1 MANKVIPTNM
11 PCPTSA
17 VGWDGTDFRILK
29 VDAAH
34 HVQAD
39 VLSNALPAGAATA
52 ANQLT
57 EITALQ
63 LIDDL
68 RAALHS
74 VNTDELQVNVED
86 SVLPTGAATETT
98 LAEVSARIGDETGP
112 AAGSLNE
119 LLRTIETD
127 LANLMLYDR
136 GMSKVMN
143 AYYGDLA
150 AHATTARYTYTVG
163 GADRALLDAVYL
175 QITIPDAGHL
185 ARVVI
190 TVNGVVVIGFY
201 VDPLSV
207 KYSDRLLNWAGQIW
221 LTAGDILRVY
231 TESTSGGNVE
241 FFANTSITE
250 FNA

>member
-11 PCPTSA
+11 PQPSSA
-17 VGWDGTDFRILK
+17 VGWDGTDFRIIK

-39 VLSNALPAGAATA
+39 VLSNALPADAATA
-52 ANQLT
+52 ANQTT

-63 LIDDL
+63 KIDDL
-68 RAALHS
+68 QNALHS
-74 VNTDELQVNVED
+74 VDTDELQVNVET
-86 SVLPTGAATETT
+86 SALPAGAATEAT

-119 LLRTIETD
+119 LLRVIETD

-136 GMSKVMN
+136 GLVKVVN
-143 AYYGDLA
+143 AYAAVLA
-150 AHATTARYTYTVG
+150 AHAFTIRYTYTVP
-163 GADRALLDAVYL
+163 GARRALLEAVHL
-175 QITIPDAGHL
+175 RASAPDTAH
-185 ARVVI
+185 VVWLWVY
-190 TVNGVVVIGFY
+190 VNSVVCVVLS

-207 KYSDRLLNWAGQIW
+207 MCMDKSINWSGGVW
-221 LTAGDILRVY
+221 LTAGDTVIVA
-231 TESTSGGNVE
+231 TSSNSGTDVV
-241 FFANTSITE
+241 FDACTIISE